1 LFCLPPTSRP
11 AQASI
16 ASPTNTNCKISST
29 GRGRFGRW
37 TLCATAGRTDLVLED
52 AGGEPLDRL
61 LGAPMDVE
69 RFLRL
74 ATPIAAA
81 IGKLRRRG
89 PANIQLDEATA
100 RRG

>member
-1 LFCLPPTSRP
+1 
-11 AQASI
+11 
-16 ASPTNTNCKISST
+16 
-29 GRGRFGRW
+29 
-37 TLCATAGRTDLVLED
+37 VLED

-74 ATPIAAA
+74 ATPVAAA

-89 PANIQLDEATA
+89 LVHKDIKRANIQLDDATA